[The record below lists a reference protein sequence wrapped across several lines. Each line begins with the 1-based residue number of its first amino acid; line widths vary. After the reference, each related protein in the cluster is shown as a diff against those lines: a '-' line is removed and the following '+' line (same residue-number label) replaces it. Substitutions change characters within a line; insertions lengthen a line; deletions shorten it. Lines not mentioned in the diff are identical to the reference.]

1 MQSPAWTSSCCA
13 GGALQ
18 GEDRPG
24 RARGYRDSDRIHLT
38 APDGYVAFS
47 EGKDSVVVL
56 DLARDVEADVPV
68 VFFDSGLDY
77 PETYDYLTE
86 LAQAWRGKNN
96 GAQQIQE
103 VEGGLDRPL
112 SNQPEISESH
122 SPLD

>member
-18 GEDRPG
+18 GKDRPG